1 MRSRHA
7 LIAVLALSLVAV
19 AMLAAGCGG
28 SASPS
33 VASLGTSGAGTST
46 SSDGGSAGGP
56 STSGSSGGGPG
67 LALKTADAAQ
77 FSVCMR
83 SHGVPNF
90 PDPSSGGGISIG
102 PGSGINPSSPKFQAA
117 QRACQ
122 KVLPNGGQPSP
133 QQLAKMQQHLL
144 AFSACMR
151 SHGVPDFPDPTFSGG
166 GAQLRLRAGS
176 GSDLNPQSPRFQAA
190 QTACQRNLPGNV
202 KVGAAPTTGGK

>member
-102 PGSGINPSSPKFQAA
+102 PGSGIDPSSPKFQAA